1 MAKQK
6 SMTTTYNTSTS
17 KSQPATPK
25 QVQKAMNAVKST
37 TKQPLNPY
45 RVGKRK

>member
-6 SMTTTYNTSTS
+6 SMTTQYNTSTT

-37 TKQPLNPY
+37 TKTPLNPY
-45 RVGKRK
+45 RGKRK